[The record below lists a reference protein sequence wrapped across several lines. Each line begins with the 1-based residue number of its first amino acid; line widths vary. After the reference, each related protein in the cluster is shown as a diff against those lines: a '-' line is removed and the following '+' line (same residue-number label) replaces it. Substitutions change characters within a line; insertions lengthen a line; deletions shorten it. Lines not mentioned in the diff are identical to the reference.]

1 MAGKNKFFFFFI
13 PQNYTLFCHTQE
25 QIGLIGQIA
34 PEAAIFQ
41 PEIAHRT
48 ITPVTLLK
56 TRFQNYNMKNS
67 IDATYLGG
75 PTVILEIGGLR
86 IMTDPTLDPAG
97 TTFMINDKPGY
108 RKLEGPALTDIGKI
122 DLVLLSHDQ
131 HGDNLD
137 NAGRQLLKTV
147 PLTLTTR
154 IGAERLK
161 DNVKGLAPWESTTV
175 HTPSGEEIVITS
187 TPARHGPAGV
197 ERLTGDVTGFIV
209 SYGDRQLY
217 ITGDTVFY
225 EGLAEVAK
233 RFKPEYIF
241 IFAGAAQPRG
251 PFSVTMDTNDA
262 IDTAFAFPEST
273 LIPVHFEGWSHFTQ
287 SAESLQRSFTA
298 LGIIDRLMILPPGK
312 STNLPPT
319 AS

>member
-1 MAGKNKFFFFFI
+1 
-13 PQNYTLFCHTQE
+13 
-25 QIGLIGQIA
+25 
-34 PEAAIFQ
+34 
-41 PEIAHRT
+41 
-48 ITPVTLLK
+48 
-56 TRFQNYNMKNS
+56 MKYS

-108 RKLEGPALTDIGKI
+108 RKLDGPALTDIGRI

-147 PLTLTTR
+147 PLTITTK

-161 DNVKGLAPWESTTV
+161 ENVIGLSPWESTSVKTADG
-175 HTPSGEEIVITS
+175 GEILITS
-187 TPARHGPAGV
+187 TPARHGPAGS
-197 ERLTGDVTGFIV
+197 EKITGDVTGFIV
-209 SYGDRQLY
+209 SYGNRQLY
-217 ITGDTVFY
+217 LTGDTVFY
-225 EGLAEVAK
+225 EGLTEVAK

-262 IDTAFAFPEST
+262 IDTAFAFPGST

-287 SAESLQRSFTA
+287 SAESLQRAFTA
-298 LGIIDRLMILPPGK
+298 LGIIDRLLILPPGK
-312 STNLPPT
+312 STPLTPDSVALTPQN
-319 AS
+319 